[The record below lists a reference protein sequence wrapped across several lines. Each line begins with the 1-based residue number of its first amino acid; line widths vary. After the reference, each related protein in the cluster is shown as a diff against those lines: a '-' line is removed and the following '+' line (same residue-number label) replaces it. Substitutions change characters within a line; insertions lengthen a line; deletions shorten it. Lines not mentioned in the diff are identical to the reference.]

1 MKDLSH
7 LAVNGGTPEIK
18 SLPDRGFFGKEE
30 RDAVITLIDTLAAN
44 GGRPGYNGPEEEAFC
59 KEFAQFMGGGYADGV
74 NSGTNA
80 VFTALK
86 ALHLPPFSEVIT
98 GCVSDAGGVM
108 PVVLNDCIPVPADG
122 APGSFAPG
130 PAEIEARIT
139 ERTSAIL
146 VAHIFGDPCD
156 IEGIV
161 KVAQKYNLPVVEDCA
176 QAHMARINGRNV
188 GTFGTVGCF
197 SIMFGKHFCAGG
209 QGGLV
214 FTRDEKVFLELK
226 RSSDRGKAY
235 GLPGRT
241 NLFASLNCN
250 MDEIHAVIGRE
261 QLKKLPEIVRRRAD
275 AVKYLFTHGL
285 EKLAGITCPQLT
297 MPAGY
302 ESCYW
307 RMRLEF
313 HPEKMTC
320 DMFEYIKALGA
331 EGVPCDSYH
340 YACPFR
346 QEWYENRKNTFPW
359 NSLEYKAFADTD
371 HTLPN
376 IDKTFVTQFIVFLL
390 ESYGKE
396 ELDQIIRAF
405 QKVDAAFCK

>member
-1 MKDLSH
+1 MKDKSH
-7 LAVNGGTPEIK
+7 LAINGGSPAVK
-18 SLPDRGFFGKEE
+18 SLPDRYFFGKEE
-30 RDAVITLIDTLAAN
+30 RDAVTGLIDKLAAN

-59 KEFAQFMGGGYADGV
+59 KEFSEFMGGGYADGV
-74 NSGTNA
+74 NSGTNSIF
-80 VFTALK
+80 VALK
-86 ALHLPPFSEVIT
+86 ALHLPPFSEVVT
-98 GCVSDAGGVM
+98 GCVSDAGGIM
-108 PVVLNDCIPVPADG
+108 PVVLNDCIPVPADA

-161 KVAQKYNLPVVEDCA
+161 KVAEKYNLPVVEDCA
-176 QAHMARINGRNV
+176 QAHMASIHGRKV
-188 GTFGTVGCF
+188 GSFGTIGCF

-214 FTRDEKVFLELK
+214 FTRDEQLGLELK
-226 RSSDRGKAY
+226 RSSDRGKAV

-241 NLFASLNCN
+241 NLYASLNCN

-261 QLKKLPEIVRRRAD
+261 QLKKLPEIVRRRSEG
-275 AVKYLFTHGL
+275 VKYLWNHGL
-285 EKLAGITCPQLT
+285 EKLKGITCPQLT
-297 MPAGY
+297 MPEGY
-302 ESCYW
+302 ESSYW

-313 HPEKMTC
+313 HPENMTC
-320 DMFEYIKALGA
+320 DMFEYVKALGA

-346 QEWYENRKNTFPW
+346 QEWYVNRRNAFPW
-359 NSLEYKAFADTD
+359 NSLEYKAFADQEYA
-371 HTLPN
+371 LPN
-376 IDKTFVTQFIVFLL
+376 IDKTFVSQFIVFLL

-396 ELDQIIRAF
+396 ELDQIIAAF
-405 QKVDAAFCK
+405 RKVDEAFAR